1 MRIQGSLHH
10 VRISR
15 WPGSL
20 ASCTLA
26 CDCRWSGC
34 SLTGC
39 WSAGL
44 KIGFSSTAS
53 TFRLIAQ
60 VSDNLCRRSSLTA
73 HGAPRPPDRRGSDH
87 ERPQIS
93 AYVAFW
99 TRVSKSHFIGLD
111 RRTPLD
117 DLCLEIDVYGGFWL
131 CTPMF
136 LSDHLVLEL
145 SLQISAG
152 C

>member
-1 MRIQGSLHH
+1 VQGS
-10 VRISR
+10 
-15 WPGSL
+15 
-20 ASCTLA
+20 
-26 CDCRWSGC
+26 
-34 SLTGC
+34 
-39 WSAGL
+39 

-60 VSDNLCRRSSLTA
+60 VPDNLCRRSSLTA
-73 HGAPRPPDRRGSDH
+73 QGAPRPRDRRGSDR
-87 ERPQIS
+87 ERLQIS

-99 TRVSKSHFIGLD
+99 THVSKSHFIGLD
-111 RRTPLD
+111 RRTPLG
-117 DLCLEIDVYGGFWL
+117 DLCLEIDRYGGFWS

-136 LSDHLVLEL
+136 LSDRLVLEV